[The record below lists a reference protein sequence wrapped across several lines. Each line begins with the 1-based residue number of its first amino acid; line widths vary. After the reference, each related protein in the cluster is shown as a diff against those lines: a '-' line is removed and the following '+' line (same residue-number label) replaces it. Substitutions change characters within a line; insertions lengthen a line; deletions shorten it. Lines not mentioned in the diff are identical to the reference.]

1 MSNNSNSKYYQ
12 IYEELKKSI
21 IAKKYVENDFFPTEV
36 DLQKKYGVSRITI
49 RSALQLLES
58 DGYIKKVP
66 GLGTIVNSNKRTL
79 QLNRLISFNDEH
91 SEHITSSKLVDFRR
105 EPAPEKVRL
114 QLKLSPMEEVYV
126 NERIRIIDD
135 ENIGFQR
142 VYVPKSY
149 IELNEEDF
157 NSPEASLYKIF
168 ENKSILIESATE
180 IIESIVADDVLA
192 DHLKIKTGEPLL
204 YITRNTID
212 DKNRNIEYA
221 EIYYRADRYR
231 YEIQLNR

>member
-1 MSNNSNSKYYQ
+1 MSSNSNSKYYQ

-91 SEHITSSKLVDFRR
+91 REHITSSKLVDFRR

-126 NERIRIIDD
+126 NERIRQII
-135 ENIGFQR
+135 
-142 VYVPKSY
+142 
-149 IELNEEDF
+149 
-157 NSPEASLYKIF
+157 
-168 ENKSILIESATE
+168 
-180 IIESIVADDVLA
+180 
-192 DHLKIKTGEPLL
+192 
-204 YITRNTID
+204 
-212 DKNRNIEYA
+212 
-221 EIYYRADRYR
+221 
-231 YEIQLNR
+231 